1 MIKKPLHSVG
11 KAHLVVFWSLGSSL
25 WRTSF
30 HGWNCSIE
38 DIFIIIKNGVKS
50 HVEAVKEIEEK
61 FQERADH
68 E

>member
-1 MIKKPLHSVG
+1 MIRKPLHSVG

-30 HGWNCSIE
+30 HGWNCRIE
-38 DIFIIIKNGVKS
+38 NIFIIKNVGKS
-50 HVEAVKEIEEK
+50 HVETVKEIEEK